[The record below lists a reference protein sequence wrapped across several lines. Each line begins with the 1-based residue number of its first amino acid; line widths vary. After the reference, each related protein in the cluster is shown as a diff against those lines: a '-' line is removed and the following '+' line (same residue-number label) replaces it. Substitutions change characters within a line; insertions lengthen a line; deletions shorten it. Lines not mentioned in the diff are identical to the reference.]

1 MTNPNLTDAD
11 WQDYNSSVKYIEFLN
26 LRTIED
32 FDSALRSLK
41 SDLRDIDLQLR
52 IEGLASQKSAD
63 KSEYEEWKLSALKA
77 LRVKN
82 KQIEY
87 LRSHRAKVGK
97 SEDAKIRA
105 ICYNLS
111 DFILSLPAGVQVPS
125 EVMRDLIFVQ
135 KCINYRQKKE

>member
-1 MTNPNLTDAD
+1 MTKPTLSDKD
-11 WQDYNSSVKYIEFLN
+11 WQDYDLSIQYIESLS

-32 FDSALRSLK
+32 FDNALRSLK
-41 SDLRDIDLQLR
+41 SDLRDIELQLR
-52 IEGLASQKSAD
+52 IEGLASQKYAD

-82 KQIEY
+82 RHIEW
-87 LRSHRAKVGK
+87 LRSHRAKVDK

-135 KCINYRQKKE
+135 NCINYRQKKE